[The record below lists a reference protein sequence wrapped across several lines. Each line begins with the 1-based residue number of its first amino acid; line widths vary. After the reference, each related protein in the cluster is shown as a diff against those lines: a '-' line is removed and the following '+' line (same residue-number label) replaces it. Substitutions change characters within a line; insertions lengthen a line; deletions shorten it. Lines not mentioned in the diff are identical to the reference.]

1 MGIGHA
7 GAALGILAL
16 VASTALMAWLGT
28 KENVCKC
35 TKALAW
41 VALVASILL
50 LIGQA
55 ITCYQC
61 NIGGK
66 CARPMMGG
74 MGMMH
79 GMGGMPPAM
88 PPPDEPKEKK

>member
-1 MGIGHA
+1 MGFGHA
-7 GAALGILAL
+7 GAALTILAL

-41 VALVASILL
+41 VALIASILL

-55 ITCYQC
+55 ITCYHC
-61 NIGGK
+61 NASGK
-66 CARPMMGG
+66 CGRMMGGG

-79 GMGGMPPAM
+79 GMGGMPVMPA
-88 PPPDEPKEKK
+88 PDEAKEKK